1 MNIGFKR
8 VPAIDKCFAILELF
22 ARLKKPLG
30 VSEIA
35 KKLNYN
41 KSTVFNM
48 VHTLNDL
55 GVLEKGGENK
65 FQFGMQIYTLG
76 KAAGLSSELIST
88 VHPYLEKI
96 NQETKL
102 SAFLGIRSG
111 MRAVII
117 DKADTAFD
125 IKLYSEIGMRIPLLA
140 GAAGKVLLAQL
151 PAAEVDD
158 ILSKNELQKFTPNS
172 CVHKKKYKE
181 MVIKARTEGI
191 AMDMEPIHR
200 MDLTPKLEESGIEV
214 LLKSKI
220 ERIEPD
226 GVVIS
231 KPDKKE
237 EKVHSDVVVLALG
250 AASVKDLAKEL
261 EGKIEEISL
270 VGDGNKA
277 RKIMDAVYE
286 GFQAAIRL

>member
-1 MNIGFKR
+1 MNNKTKMNIGFKR

-35 KKLNYN
+35 KKLDYN

-55 GVLEKGGENK
+55 GVLEKAGENK

-76 KAAGLSSELIST
+76 KAAGRSSELIST

-140 GAAGKVLLAQL
+140 GAAGRVLLAQL
-151 PAAEVDD
+151 SDAEVAD
-158 ILSKNELQKFTPNS
+158 ILSKNKLEKFTPNS
-172 CVHKKKYKE
+172 CVNKNKFKE
-181 MVIKARTEGI
+181 MVKKARRDGIAIDMEEYIEGI
-191 AMDMEPIHR
+191 RGFGVPLNINRANTQVAIWAV
-200 MDLTPKLEESGIEV
+200 G
-214 LLKSKI
+214 LKRQITDETIPRYSEYLKKI
-220 ERIEPD
+220 
-226 GVVIS
+226 
-231 KPDKKE
+231 
-237 EKVHSDVVVLALG
+237 
-250 AASVKDLAKEL
+250 AKE
-261 EGKIEEISL
+261 IE
-270 VGDGNKA
+270 
-277 RKIMDAVYE
+277 
-286 GFQAAIRL
+286 IRFTGGY